1 MSGGSKNTTTT
12 VSNNEPW
19 SGAQPALKT
28 ALTGAESLYKAKT
41 GAGVYQG
48 QRVAD
53 QSGQTAG
60 GLAAL
65 TGAANN
71 NMGGA
76 GVSGQYQDIINSG
89 GYNSAQTD
97 ALNNTRNLANSSWSI
112 SPELQRVL
120 DQSNESVLGS
130 VSLANSAGGRY
141 GSGLGNSAVADVI
154 SRNTNTTLLND
165 YNNFMG
171 RRDAANNN
179 LFSMGQQGIGNLGTA
194 YTGLQAPGQT
204 LLNVGNQMDARNQ
217 SLIDANIDKFD
228 EAQNRPWENLSRLN
242 AIASGAG
249 SLGGSSTSRASQ
261 PGQSGLMSAL
271 GYGLSGAGLL
281 GGFF

>member
-1 MSGGSKNTTTT
+1 MPGGSKNTTTT

-19 SGAQPALKT
+19 KGAQPALST
-28 ALTGAESLYKAKT
+28 ALTGAEGLYKAGT

-53 QSGQTAG
+53 QSGQTTG

-89 GYNSAQTD
+89 GYNSAQSD

-120 DQSNESVLGS
+120 DQSNESALGS
-130 VSLANSAGGRY
+130 VNLANSAGGRY
-141 GSGLGNSAVADVI
+141 GSGLGNSAVADAI

-171 RRDAANNN
+171 RRDAANTN

-204 LLNVGNQMDARNQ
+204 LLNVGGQMDARNQ

-228 EAQNRPWENLSRLN
+228 ETQNRPWENLSRLN

-261 PGQSGLMSAL
+261 PGQSGLMTAL